1 MTTAPAGHVRPLTS
15 LRFIAALWVLC
26 HHALPQER
34 AGALGTAFASTG
46 WLGVSLFFVLSGF
59 LLTVRYAPDGRL
71 GVTTGRFWLER
82 VARLAPTYL
91 LALAFAL
98 PLFLR
103 DVRVQELGSAL
114 TARVALSVLTLQ
126 QAWRPETACVWNCP
140 AWSLSVETWFYLAF
154 PLMIAVFGRWLLAAP
169 ARGAVLL
176 AAAMLASAAIF
187 PAVEQRSVAWTLPVF
202 SLSPLSRW
210 PEFVAGIGLAALAA
224 RWRPATSTAGWAT
237 LAAGAVWVASAV
249 FNRGAITAAGGHLLP
264 IALPGFV
271 LVILGAWG
279 LRTFAAGLLGSPL
292 LVLLGEAS
300 YALYLLHAPLHSY
313 VLALTN
319 RVVGRGFDTSWAVFA
334 FYLPLALGLSVAVY
348 HWVERPA
355 RTRLRAAFGLGRPL
369 ADGPRA

>member
-1 MTTAPAGHVRPLTS
+1 
-15 LRFIAALWVLC
+15 
-26 HHALPQER
+26 
-34 AGALGTAFASTG
+34 
-46 WLGVSLFFVLSGF
+46 
-59 LLTVRYAPDGRL
+59 
-71 GVTTGRFWLER
+71 
-82 VARLAPTYL
+82 
-91 LALAFAL
+91 
-98 PLFLR
+98 
-103 DVRVQELGSAL
+103 
-114 TARVALSVLTLQ
+114 
-126 QAWRPETACVWNCP
+126 VWNCP

-154 PLMIAVFGRWLLAAP
+154 PLLIAVFGRWLLAAP
-169 ARGAVLL
+169 ARGAALL

-187 PAVEQRSVAWTLPVF
+187 PAVEQRSVEWTLPVF